1 MNIDKPFFKIL
12 DELCNELEIEV
23 NEYSFGLIKQLK
35 KDGKIKNLIRYKMDL
50 NSATSSE
57 IACDK
62 YACFEILKS
71 HKVPIIEHTMI
82 FNPKTRKD
90 YVTKMDLDIAKN
102 LFDKYNRKIVIKANN
117 SYQGKEVFL
126 VEEKDNIEKT
136 ILDIF
141 SRNNDSLSICPFEK
155 IRNEYRMIVLD
166 NECLFGYKKEKAS
179 IIGDGKKSIAEFVS
193 ELEIEKPDKSLDL
206 DYIPKDKE
214 TIELNWKFNL
224 SGGARAVEL
233 TDLNLKFRLE
243 KVALDASKAINI
255 RFASVDIVETE
266 EGELKVMEINAT
278 VCMTKFIKTFE
289 NGYNIAKDIYKKA
302 LIKCFE

>member
-1 MNIDKPFFKIL
+1 MNIEKPFFKIL
-12 DELCNELEIEV
+12 YELCDELGIEV
-23 NEYSFGLIKQLK
+23 DEYSFGLIKQLK
-35 KDGKIKNLIRYKMDL
+35 KDGKVRNLVRYKMDL
-50 NSATSSE
+50 NTVASSE

-90 YVTKMDLDIAKN
+90 YVTKMDLEIAKS
-102 LFDKYNRKIVIKANN
+102 LFEKYNRKIVIKANN

-155 IRNEYRMIVLD
+155 IKNEYRMIVLD
-166 NECLFGYKKEKAS
+166 NECLFGYKKEKCS
-179 IIGDGKKSIAEFVS
+179 VIGDGKKTIAEFIS
-193 ELEIEKPDKSLDL
+193 ELEIEKPDPNLDL
-206 DYIPKDKE
+206 DYIPKDQEK
-214 TIELNWKFNL
+214 IELNWKFNL
-224 SGGARAVEL
+224 SGGAKAVKL
-233 TDLNLKFRLE
+233 TDLNLKYKLE
-243 KVALDASKAINI
+243 KIALDAAKAINI

-266 EGELKVMEINAT
+266 ESELKVMEINAT
-278 VCMTKFIKTFE
+278 VCMSKFIKTFE

-302 LIKCFE
+302 LIKSFE